1 MKRGKITAVLSIT
14 AALTMLLASC
24 GSKNSNLETTKIQ
37 ATNVVQITKASDP
50 GKNPDAA
57 KNRKDT
63 IIIGSGT
70 PGGNFIDYYA
80 RTLNDAY
87 ISYCI
92 SDGLADID
100 DNGNPIPGIAKSWDI
115 SNNNLTYTFHLRN
128 DVKYSDGTNLTAND
142 VKFTLEVLCDPSFSG
157 GTDPS
162 AIGIQGWEDFH
173 KGNTKDLAGV
183 KVIDPSTVSVTLEK
197 PNSSLMYLIGTDI
210 LSKEYY
216 GKDYVPGNTKLIE
229 AKLQNPIGCGQYKIT
244 KYIPGQEVDL
254 TANEY
259 YWKGAPKIK
268 NVIFKATTSQNNM
281 QNLISGA
288 TDVDTFNATPEIISQ
303 LKQAGFLDLSMYPS
317 NSIFYMGLNC
327 KDPKYSDKNV
337 RQALAYG
344 LNRKQL
350 IQTLYKGNAFLCSE
364 PASRAAAS
372 YLSDVN
378 EYAYNPDK
386 ANKLLDEAGWKKG
399 ADGIREKNG
408 VKFQMNLKCSAASST
423 YPLLIPILKENY
435 KQLGID
441 VVPEFIDLNTLL
453 GKMRKKDFDAYLMGT
468 AIGSDVMSSNLS
480 ANFKSDAPN
489 NYNQYSNPEVDKL
502 IDEAVNEPDSNKR
515 IEIEQ
520 KIYKI
525 INEDLPFVFTYQPE
539 TLWASNSR
547 ISGLKFLPYKYYSF
561 SLYQAKIK

>member
-1 MKRGKITAVLSIT
+1 MKKNALTIVLSTTIV
-14 AALTMLLASC
+14 LSMLLTSC
-24 GSKNSNLETTKIQ
+24 GSKKTDLGTTKIK
-37 ATNVVQITKASDP
+37 ATNVVQITKASDSS
-50 GKNPDAA
+50 KNPDAA

-80 RTLNDAY
+80 ETLNDAY

-92 SDGLADID
+92 SDGLTDID

-115 SNNNLTYTFHLRN
+115 SKDNLTYTFHLRN
-128 DVKYSDGTNLTAND
+128 DVKYSDGTKLTAND
-142 VKFTLEVLCDPSFSG
+142 VKFTLEVLCDPSYSG

-162 AIGIQGWEDFH
+162 AIGIKGWKAFN
-173 KGNTKDLAGV
+173 KGETKELEGV
-183 KVIDPSTVSVTLEK
+183 KVIDSNTVSVTLEK
-197 PNSSLMYLIGTDI
+197 PNSSLLYLIGTDI
-210 LSKEYY
+210 LSKNYY
-216 GKDYVPGNTKLIE
+216 GKDYAPGNTKCVE
-229 AKLQNPIGCGQYKIT
+229 AKLQNPMGCGQYKIT

-254 TANEY
+254 TANENY
-259 YWKGAPKIK
+259 YKGAPKIK

-281 QNLISGA
+281 QNLVSGA
-288 TDVDTFNATPEIISQ
+288 TDVDTFNATPENISQ

-317 NSIFYMGLNC
+317 NSIFYMGVNC
-327 KDPKYSDKNV
+327 KDSKYSDKRV

-350 IQTLYKGNAFLCSE
+350 IQTVYKGNAFLCSE

-372 YLSDVN
+372 YLAGVN

-386 ANKLLDEAGWKKG
+386 ANKLLDAAGWKKG
-399 ADGIREKNG
+399 SDGIREKNG
-408 VKFQMNLKCSAASST
+408 VKFQMHLKCSAASST
-423 YPLLIPILKENY
+423 YPLIIPILKENY

-453 GKMRKKDFDAYLMGT
+453 GKMKNRDFDAYLMGT

-480 ANFKSDAPN
+480 ANFKSNAPN
-489 NYNQYSNPEVDKL
+489 NYNQYSNSEVDKL
-502 IDEAVNEPDSNKR
+502 IDEAVKETDSNKR
-515 IEIEQ
+515 IEIQQ

-547 ISGLKFLPYKYYSF
+547 VQGLKFFPYKYYSF
-561 SLYQAKIK
+561 SLYKAKIK